1 MTLYLDVDGVLNP
14 SSPRFHHWN
23 DWTPH
28 VIDVNKDGGLVLRF
42 NLHLSVEQGKAI
54 WDAADGDITWLST
67 WNQDNLANREIG
79 KRLNWT
85 PLFTLPY
92 MEHEPDGRW
101 WKWITLENAE
111 RPDRWVWIDD
121 DLADFP
127 DAAKWASENGGLTIC
142 PDYAIGI
149 TPRHVDLIA
158 DWLN

>member
-1 MTLYLDVDGVLNP
+1 MLFLDVDGVLNAATP
-14 SSPRFHHWN
+14 VFTTYK

-28 VIDVNKDGGLVLRF
+28 DIDIFKGGGLALRF
-42 NLHLSVEQGKAI
+42 RLNLSVSQADDI
-54 WDAADGDITWLST
+54 WEAARGRITWLST

-79 KRLNWT
+79 PRIEWPAL
-85 PLFTLPY
+85 PTLPY

-127 DAAKWASENGGLTIC
+127 DAVEWASENGGLTIC

-149 TPRHVDLIA
+149 TRKHVDLII
-158 DWLN
+158 DWFN